1 MQNKSFNKLEIMS
14 NELYTIDKTPNTDL
28 EKFQALRIDA
38 LEREVQKGRE
48 LLKEVQQAMENYT
61 NNIEVIEPIVEDFK
75 DFAS

>member
-1 MQNKSFNKLEIMS
+1 MS

-38 LEREVQKGRE
+38 LERELQKHKE
-48 LLKEVQQAMENYT
+48 FLKEVQQAMENYANET
-61 NNIEVIEPIVEDFK
+61 EVIEPIVEDFK